1 MSVAIYVAKL
11 IGCHIISQRRKLR
24 KWEKRIRNRWGGGE
38 EQGEKMNGIVEGGGW
53 GRRDGGAGKKSR
65 TGDADFI
72 LR

>member
-1 MSVAIYVAKL
+1 M
-11 IGCHIISQRRKLR
+11 G
-24 KWEKRIRNRWGGGE
+24 RWGGTRRKDEWLRG
-38 EQGEKMNGIVEGGGW
+38 VGGGAE